1 MDPIQVLGYFGAFLV
16 GLILGLIGSGGSI
29 LSLPILV
36 YIFGVNPVLATGYS
50 LFIVG
55 TTSLIGSIKNLK
67 DNLINYDTTLFFSIS
82 AIISVYITQKHILGI
97 IPDIIYSSDIMIL
110 TKEKMIMLLF
120 SILMLVAGIF
130 MVKKSPKTIVKI
142 KKIKTIAPNKL
153 LVLTEGTLTGFLTG
167 LVGAGGGFIIVPV
180 LVILA
185 KLRMK
190 HAIATSLAIISLKSL
205 IGFIGAVEFW
215 GTAIEWE
222 FLLSF
227 TMLSIVG
234 IFVGQYFNHK
244 VASDKLK
251 DIFGIFVI
259 SIAIII
265 LIKTVL

>member
-1 MDPIQVLGYFGAFLV
+1 VDPIQILGYFGAFLV

-29 LSLPILV
+29 LSMPILV
-36 YIFGVNPVLATGYS
+36 YIFQVPVVLATGYS

-55 TTSLIGSIKNLK
+55 ITSLIGSIKNLK

-82 AIISVYITQKHILGI
+82 AIISVYVTQKYILGNI
-97 IPDIIYSSDIMIL
+97 SDIIYSSDFMIL
-110 TKEKMIMLLF
+110 TKEDMIMLIF
-120 SILMLVAGIF
+120 SILMLVAGFF
-130 MVKKSPKTIVKI
+130 MIKKSPKTIVKI
-142 KKIKTIAPNKL
+142 KNIKTIAPNKL
-153 LVLTEGTLTGFLTG
+153 IVLAEGTLTGFITG
-167 LVGAGGGFIIVPV
+167 LVGAGGGFIIVPI

-205 IGFIGAVEFW
+205 IGFIGAVEFR
-215 GTAIEWE
+215 GDE
-222 FLLSF
+222 FDWNLLLSF
-227 TMLSIVG
+227 TILAIIG
-234 IFVGQYFNHK
+234 IFVGQHFNDK

-265 LIKTVL
+265 LIKTII